1 MKLNTIISRT
11 VFVEMLPPFGLN
23 LFFFS
28 FIFLVTKILDIT
40 NMVVNYQ
47 VNLGAFLLL
56 LLYSMPFFLAFI
68 TPMSVMMAILL
79 TFLRMSGDNE
89 IVALKACGM
98 SLHRFLVPV
107 GFFCLLGWMLTT
119 VIAAA
124 ALPWGNRSYFK
135 LSADLA
141 KNTSMRSSRSAPLS
155 TTSTD

>member
-79 TFLRMSGDNE
+79 TFLR
-89 IVALKACGM
+89 
-98 SLHRFLVPV
+98 
-107 GFFCLLGWMLTT
+107 T
-119 VIAAA
+119 V
-124 ALPWGNRSYFK
+124 R
-135 LSADLA
+135 
-141 KNTSMRSSRSAPLS
+141 RQ
-155 TTSTD
+155 